1 MVAGLAFQ
9 VASLALFAILCADFA
24 WTVRKNRGIRP
35 SIQGKTFRFFIFGKI
50 SHDTPIGVFI
60 QEERDIADWVEWV
73 ALIIATIFIFIRS
86 CFRVAELSGGFGSAL
101 ANDQITFMILEGAM
115 IVSACLCLT
124 LFHPGRAFAGGWKSA
139 GYAFRTRGE
148 KN

>member
-1 MVAGLAFQ
+1 MRYPKIFLLKF
-9 VASLALFAILCADFA
+9 S
-24 WTVRKNRGIRP
+24 K
-35 SIQGKTFRFFIFGKI
+35 QGR
-50 SHDTPIGVFI
+50 
-60 QEERDIADWVEWV
+60 RNIADCVKLI
-73 ALIIATIFIFIRS
+73 ALIFATVFIFIRS

-139 GYAFRTRGE
+139 GYTMRAGGE